1 MERDGGSRRP
11 RGDRKVPR
19 EARDSRRAIFEAAS
33 AEFAARGFSATGVDR
48 IARRAGVNKAMIYY
62 HFGSKQGLYRD
73 IVRELVL
80 AIRARTRAVATG
92 RAAPG
97 RKVSSFIEA
106 FVSEAQARPQMP
118 PIMMRE
124 VAEGGRHLDA
134 GTLRVIAGVFES
146 LLAILEEGRRTG
158 AFTRVHPLLMYFTII
173 GPTVMFFGSGPIRS
187 AILRLE
193 AASFPEAGP
202 EVLIEHLKRM
212 ATRTLAPSSDGAGT
226 PTRARARPRRQS
238 RPSANRSGDQA

>member
-1 MERDGGSRRP
+1 
-11 RGDRKVPR
+11 VPR
-19 EARDSRRAIFEAAS
+19 EARDSRQAILVAAA

-62 HFGSKQGLYRD
+62 HFGSKQRLYRD
-73 IVRELVL
+73 VVRELVF
-80 AIRARTRAVATG
+80 AIRARTRAVAAG

-106 FVSEAQARPQMP
+106 FVREAQARPHMP
-118 PIMMRE
+118 AIMMRE

-173 GPTVMFFGSGPIRS
+173 GPTVMFFGSGPIRR
-187 AILRLE
+187 AILRL
-193 AASFPEAGP
+193 AAADFPEAGP
-202 EVLIEHLKRM
+202 EVLIEHLNRM

-226 PTRARARPRRQS
+226 PARAGTGPRS
-238 RPSANRSGDQA
+238 RSRSTTTRSGERA

>member
-1 MERDGGSRRP
+1 MRGRRIAP
-11 RGDRKVPR
+11 PGGDRKVPR
-19 EARDSRRAIFEAAS
+19 EARDSRRAIFDAAS

-62 HFGSKQGLYRD
+62 HFGSKQRLYRD

-80 AIRARTRAVATG
+80 AIRTRTRAVAAG
-92 RAAPG
+92 HAGPG

-106 FVSEAQARPQMP
+106 FVSEAQARPHMP

-158 AFTRVHPLLMYFTII
+158 AFTRVHPLLMYFTIL
-173 GPTVMFFGSGPIRS
+173 GPTMMFFGSGPIRS
-187 AILRLE
+187 AILRL
-193 AASFPEAGP
+193 ADVGFPEAGP
-202 EVLIEHLKRM
+202 DVLVEHLSRM

-226 PTRARARPRRQS
+226 PARAGAGGRRRPR
-238 RPSANRSGDQA
+238 PTATRSGDQP

>member
-1 MERDGGSRRP
+1 M
-11 RGDRKVPR
+11 PR

-62 HFGSKQGLYRD
+62 HFGSKQRLYRD
-73 IVRELVL
+73 IVREIVL
-80 AIRARTRAVATG
+80 AIRTRTRAVAAG
-92 RAAPG
+92 DAGPG

-106 FVSEAQARPQMP
+106 FVSEAQARPHMP

-146 LLAILEEGRRTG
+146 LLAILKEGRRTG
-158 AFTRVHPLLMYFTII
+158 AFIRVHPLLMYFTIV
-173 GPTVMFFGSGPIRS
+173 GPTMMFFGSGPIRS
-187 AILRLE
+187 AILSL
-193 AASFPEAGP
+193 AAVGFPEVGP
-202 EVLIEHLKRM
+202 ELLIEHLRKM
-212 ATRTLAPSSDGAGT
+212 AVRTLTPSPHGAGT
-226 PTRARARPRRQS
+226 PARAGAGPRS
-238 RPSANRSGDQA
+238 RSRSATTSSGDQA

>member
-1 MERDGGSRRP
+1 
-11 RGDRKVPR
+11 VPR

-33 AEFAARGFSATGVDR
+33 AEFADRGFSATGVDR

-80 AIRARTRAVATG
+80 AIRARTRAVAAG
-92 RAAPG
+92 RAAPA
-97 RKVSSFIEA
+97 RKVSSFIAA
-106 FVSEAQARPQMP
+106 FVSEAQGRPHMP
-118 PIMMRE
+118 SLMMRE

-134 GTLRVIAGVFES
+134 GTLRVIADVFES
-146 LLAILEEGRRTG
+146 LQAILEEGRRTG

-187 AILRLE
+187 AILRL
-193 AASFPEAGP
+193 AAVGFPEAGP
-202 EVLIEHLKRM
+202 DVLIEHLSRM
-212 ATRTLAPSSDGAGT
+212 AARTLAPSFDTAATPARAGAG
-226 PTRARARPRRQS
+226 S
-238 RPSANRSGDQA
+238 RSRSRSTTTRSGERA